1 MRLGL
6 RNIPLLVLAACTLV
20 SAGEPAAVWLDVP
33 FVKQEKNGCGA
44 ASIAMVM
51 QYWQRQQ
58 SQVANASS
66 DAEEIQKVLY
76 AASAHGVYASEM
88 EHYFH
93 AHGYETFA
101 FAGRVEDLRIH
112 LGKGRPLIVALKPS
126 RGAPLHYLVIAGY
139 NPSERVVLLNDPAER
154 KLLKRDLD
162 TFEKE
167 WRGTGHW
174 TLLAVPSSPEKPSA
188 L

>member
-1 MRLGL
+1 VRKRLAQ
-6 RNIPLLVLAACTLV
+6 IVLAVGTCALV
-20 SAGEPAAVWLDVP
+20 CAAQPTAVWLDVP

-58 SQVANASS
+58 GHSAESAI
-66 DAEEIQKVLY
+66 DAAEIQKALY
-76 AASAHGVYASEM
+76 SARGHGIYASDLES
-88 EHYFH
+88 YLRQ
-93 AHGYETFA
+93 HGYRTFA
-101 FAGRVEDLRIH
+101 FAGQRDDLAAH
-112 LGKGRPLIVALKPS
+112 LAKGRPLIAGLEPGG
-126 RGAPLHYLVIAGY
+126 GAPLHYVVIAGID
-139 NPSERVVLLNDPAER
+139 PGKRVVLLNDPAER
-154 KLLKRDLD
+154 KLLQRDFD

-174 TLLAVPSSPEKPSA
+174 TLLAVPFFGDEKLP